1 MSVLTSFLEK
11 LGATIAL
18 VLMFFVGLSPYV
30 EADRTFPDI
39 EVSEELEEQSST
51 LNSES
56 ADQSVDDIVEY
67 DDEPEDM
74 EERQKFEH
82 ESDDEPPDYYSED
95 EVD

>member
-1 MSVLTSFLEK
+1 MTVLTSFLEK

-30 EADRTFPDI
+30 EANPAFPDI
-39 EVSEELEEQSST
+39 EVSEEFEEQSST

-56 ADQSVDDIVEY
+56 VDQSVDDIVEY

-74 EERQKFEH
+74 EENQKFEY

>member
-11 LGATIAL
+11 LGATIAV
-18 VLMFFVGLSPYV
+18 VLMFFVGLSPYI
-30 EADRTFPDI
+30 EAAPTFPDT
-39 EVSEELEEQSST
+39 EVLEEFEEQPST

-56 ADQSVDDIVEY
+56 ADHSVDDIVEY

-74 EERQKFEH
+74 KEIQRFGH
-82 ESDDEPPDYYSED
+82 ESDNKPPDYYSED